1 MKRALFAF
9 LVGGLTLTSCSNDD
23 DSIPEEKSLEIP
35 ATYSFTRNGEST
47 VFYGGQTTRLEM
59 TKEILAAFTDV
70 DNSTEESLSNM
81 FSNTSDPFMDPALN
95 ESSKSV
101 KSKVAASHAY
111 FATNTVEQSA
121 IQADFESWISQQ
133 ANEVYPNWNENA
145 SAGTAGQI
153 LDGTRTRYVNAKG
166 LELNQAFAKGLIGA
180 LLTDQAINNYL
191 STAVLDEGD
200 NVANNNQEITE
211 EGETYTTMEHKWDEA
226 YGYVYGD
233 PSVPGEDPMS
243 VLNESEDHLL
253 FSYLGQVDN
262 DADFSGI
269 AQETFEA
276 FKTGRAAIVAGDYE
290 LRNEQIETI
299 RENISLVSAVRA
311 VHYLQEGKTKIE
323 AGNRTSAFHALSEGF
338 GFLYSLRFSHNPA
351 TDQPY
356 ISKEQI
362 NSYKEQLMA
371 GNGFWDV
378 TPETLQTISEEIAT
392 AYGITVAQAAE

>member
-47 VFYGGQTTRLEM
+47 VYYGGQTTRLVM
-59 TKEILAAFTDV
+59 TKELLGAFTDV
-70 DNSTEESLSNM
+70 DNATEESLSNM
-81 FSNTSDPFMDPALN
+81 FSNTNSPFQEAALN
-95 ESSKSV
+95 ESSKSI
-101 KSKVAASHAY
+101 KSKVAASYEY
-111 FATNTVEQSA
+111 FATNTVEQNA

-133 ANEVYPNWNENA
+133 ANEVYPRWNENA
-145 SAGTAGQI
+145 SAGVAGQI

-166 LELNQAFAKGLIGA
+166 LELNQAVAKTLIGA

-191 STAVLDEGD
+191 SPAVLDEGD
-200 NVANNNQEITE
+200 NVANNDQEITE
-211 EGETYTTMEHKWDEA
+211 EGENFTTMEHKWDEA
-226 YGYVYGD
+226 YGYVFGD
-233 PSVPGEDPMS
+233 PSIPTEDPMS

-253 FSYLGQVDN
+253 FSYLGQVDA
-262 DADFSGI
+262 DEDFSGI
-269 AQETFEA
+269 AEETFEA

-290 LRNEQIETI
+290 LRNEQIEI
-299 RENISLVSAVRA
+299 IQENISLVSAVRA
-311 VHYLQEGKTKIE
+311 VHYLQEGKNKIE

-356 ISKEQI
+356 ISKEKI
-362 NSYKEQLMA
+362 NSYKEQLMNA
-371 GNGFWDV
+371 NGFWDV